1 MDMRNFFNKY
11 GLEKSIE
18 LFNINH
24 PFMSTQDYKGFDD
37 LLQYMEIDI
46 DCCDFKY
53 LINKN
58 RN

>member
-1 MDMRNFFNKY
+1 MDMRNFLNEY

-24 PFMSTQDYKGFDD
+24 PFMSTQDYKGFNG
-37 LLQYMEIDI
+37 LLQYMEINRCYC
-46 DCCDFKY
+46 DCTY
-53 LINKN
+53 LMNKN

>member
-1 MDMRNFFNKY
+1 MRNFLNEY

-37 LLQYMEIDI
+37 LLQYMEINI
-46 DCCDFKY
+46 DYCDYKY
-53 LINKN
+53 LMNKN

>member
-1 MDMRNFFNKY
+1 MDIRNFLNEY

-46 DCCDFKY
+46 AYCDCKY
-53 LINKN
+53 LMNKN

>member
-1 MDMRNFFNKY
+1 MDIRNFLNEY

-18 LFNINH
+18 LLNINH

-37 LLQYMEIDI
+37 LLQYMEINRCYC
-46 DCCDFKY
+46 DCKY
-53 LINKN
+53 LMNKN